1 MRETVDVT
9 GYPDLV
15 VIYLGMRVRK
25 LRGLRTLARSGPRIQ
40 RSVAAQPDGLLRHEN
55 LVYSLFPL
63 HVGMRQ
69 YWRDF
74 DALEAWARTDP
85 HRSWW
90 TELLADPGGTG
101 FWHETY
107 SMRGGIEA
115 IYLDMT
121 DKPLGIGG
129 FAPREPARKSM
140 FSARSRLRGDNA
152 DSSAPPVVEEEF
164 YAD

>member
-55 LVYSLFPL
+55 LVYSLFPP

-74 DALEAWARTDP
+74 DALERWARADP

-90 TELLADPGGTG
+90 SELLADPGGTG

-115 IYLDMT
+115 IYLDLT
-121 DKPLGIGG
+121 DRPFGLGS
-129 FAPREPARKSM
+129 FAPRQQARKSM
-140 FSARSRLRGDNA
+140 FSARRRLRVEGA
-152 DSSAPPVVEEEF
+152 DSSPPAVAESEL